1 MTNPTPE
8 QSIDVAAV
16 IAELRHQLI
25 PADATASSHIAQ
37 SELQV
42 LHEALHEMEMT
53 RVISAHLPIQGHGLV
68 GRVIALSQKIIRRLL
83 RWYINPIVEQQNA
96 FNDATLRTLH
106 LVLEAFEEHQPH
118 LPPRSPHT
126 GTPSAPVATYG
137 DLAQTQAQQA
147 HAEPPLN
154 QWTFRLQDIE
164 RQRQR
169 AATVLAHWPL
179 PVRQPIDYVSNALH
193 RLQRIGLRWYINP
206 IVDQMNASNRATD
219 QALHALLAYMQARTL
234 KPILHD
240 IQHREFHG

>member
-1 MTNPTPE
+1 MTNPTPAP
-8 QSIDVAAV
+8 IDVAAI

-25 PADATASSHIAQ
+25 PADANSPTHIAQ

-106 LVLEAFEEHQPH
+106 IVLEAFEEHQPH
-118 LPPRSPHT
+118 VPPRSPDT
-126 GTPSAPVATYG
+126 GTPPTAVSTYA
-137 DLAQTQAQQA
+137 DLAPAQANQA
-147 HAEPPLN
+147 HTEPPLN

-164 RQRQR
+164 RRRQM

-179 PVRQPIDYVSNALH
+179 PVRQPVDYVSNALH

-206 IVDQMNASNRATD
+206 IVDQLNASNHATHRALD
-219 QALHALLAYMQARTL
+219 ALLAYLQARTL
-234 KPILHD
+234 TPVLHD
-240 IQHREFHG
+240 IQQRDSHG

>member
-96 FNDATLRTLH
+96 FNDATLHTLGTGNYLWRSRTDT
-106 LVLEAFEEHQPH
+106 
-118 LPPRSPHT
+118 SPT
-126 GTPSAPVATYG
+126 GSCRATTQSMDVPSAGHRTTASAG
-137 DLAQTQAQQA
+137 CHSARSLAAPGTST
-147 HAEPPLN
+147 H
-154 QWTFRLQDIE
+154 
-164 RQRQR
+164 
-169 AATVLAHWPL
+169 
-179 PVRQPIDYVSNALH
+179 
-193 RLQRIGLRWYINP
+193 
-206 IVDQMNASNRATD
+206 
-219 QALHALLAYMQARTL
+219 
-234 KPILHD
+234 
-240 IQHREFHG
+240 